1 MAKPS
6 HERMYQEIVDVSDEI
21 CSEWEI
27 DFLDSI
33 EGRIL
38 RGTLSDKQKAVLERI
53 YEKACKSRF

>member
-1 MAKPS
+1 MPKS
-6 HERMYQEIVDVSDEI
+6 HETMYQEICEVSDEI

-33 EGRIL
+33 EPRVL
-38 RGTLSDKQKAVLERI
+38 RGDLSEKQIAVLERI